1 MYPEITPL
9 VRDAIK
15 RRYEILPYIYSLG
28 LESHLTASPPQRWIG
43 WGYESDPEVW
53 TKALKSG
60 EEQFWF
66 GDTILVGGVY
76 EPGVTVA
83 KMYLPRK
90 AMMSST
96 LGMST

>member
-53 TKALKSG
+53 TKALKSEKNSSG
-60 EEQFWF
+60 SVTRSSSEAC
-66 GDTILVGGVY
+66 TSLV
-76 EPGVTVA
+76 
-83 KMYLPRK
+83 
-90 AMMSST
+90 
-96 LGMST
+96 